1 MASNRNSR
9 SELPK
14 KLRLSNHTKV
24 IEAGNI
30 TCRQSHSKSFR
41 FSDDLRRL
49 ISLERI
55 ARGSDRSTAHIE
67 NGSVKIVRRVG
78 KWNLFGSGNHLQW
91 HEALYLM
98 EMVRR
103 IRAHH
108 KFSRLISCLLQNRLE
123 VYFDSMVVSLERAYS
138 LFLRKSTDA
147 SDCGKLSRAEYA
159 VYSHFMREGYIVQAH
174 SPESQGES
182 SRISTKS
189 DKSNQTNPDTQTQ
202 QCIWK
207 YLFELLGQQQHA
219 MQRADVDSETYERV
233 KRSMDNT
240 ISKFKPQDVLRDSVP
255 RKRKHDDGET
265 SSGGLH
271 HSNHDFGSGRL
282 NAFMIGDER
291 TTFKRVFD
299 EIDIIHLNANDS
311 TENDP
316 SNGTLNFSFD
326 LWTDGVFKKTEIPDP
341 HYRIAVL
348 R

>member
-1 MASNRNSR
+1 M
-9 SELPK
+9 
-14 KLRLSNHTKV
+14 
-24 IEAGNI
+24 
-30 TCRQSHSKSFR
+30 
-41 FSDDLRRL
+41 
-49 ISLERI
+49 ERI
-55 ARGSDRSTAHIE
+55 ARGPDRSTAHIE
-67 NGSVKIVRRVG
+67 NGLVKIVRRVG
-78 KWNLFGSGNHLQW
+78 KWNLFGSGNQLKW

-103 IRAHH
+103 KRSHH
-108 KFSRLISCLLQNRLE
+108 KFSRLIPSLLQNRLE
-123 VYFDSMVVSLERAYS
+123 VFFDSMMVSLERAYS

-174 SPESQGES
+174 CPESPESGS
-182 SRISTKS
+182 SSVGTKS
-189 DKSNQTNPDTQTQ
+189 DKPNRPEPDSQTQ

-219 MQRADVDSETYERV
+219 TKHADVDSETYEKV

-240 ISKFKPQDVLRDSVP
+240 ISRFKSQDTMQDSGS
-255 RKRKHDDGET
+255 RKRKHDDEGE
-265 SSGGLH
+265 SSSEGIH
-271 HSNHDFGSGRL
+271 NPNQYFGSGRL

-291 TTFKRVFD
+291 TKFKRVFD
-299 EIDIIHLNANDS
+299 EIDIIQLNANDP
-311 TENDP
+311 TESDP

-341 HYRIAVL
+341 HYRMVVL